1 MKPAYFSTAFLPP
14 ISYMT
19 HLIEFQN
26 IYIEQYET
34 YRKQSF
40 RNRVEFLSANGKLRF
55 SIPVAQID
63 GNHTLTKDIKL
74 VYNENWSVILW
85 RSLEAAY
92 NSSPFFLFY
101 KDNLQDILF
110 TKPQSLLD
118 LNTNILRLI
127 LKWLGIEAKIQFTS
141 TFDKQISDGFDF
153 RNSFQPKSGQT
164 NLVLNE
170 YLQVFSDKYGF
181 IPNLSII
188 DLLFNLGPSSL
199 SYLQNMRK
207 HGLIKRD
214 IQS

>member
-1 MKPAYFSTAFLPP
+1 MKPAFFSTAFLPP

-19 HLIEFQN
+19 HLIEFQD

-40 RNRVEFLSANGKLRF
+40 RNRVEFMSANGKFRF
-55 SIPVAQID
+55 SIPVAKID

-74 VYNENWSVILW
+74 VYHENWAVILW

-101 KDNLQDILF
+101 KDNLRDILF
-110 TKPQSLLD
+110 TKQQNLLD

-127 LKWLGIEAKIQFTS
+127 LKWLGIEINIQFTS
-141 TFDKQISDGFDF
+141 TFKKQIADGFDF
-153 RNSFQPKSGQT
+153 RNTFQPKSGQT
-164 NLVLNE
+164 NLFFNE

-181 IPNLSII
+181 IPDLSII

-199 SYLQNMRK
+199 PYLKNIRK
-207 HGLIKRD
+207 NGLIRQD